1 MVTFDY
7 LPEFERRAEV
17 LAKKKISALFQ
28 AITPKSARYE
38 RVPFLQR
45 ELTDQYDL
53 GGDGKAYWHVND
65 ELRVL
70 LTRK

>member
-28 AITPKSARYE
+28 AITPTVSKKE
-38 RVPFLQR
+38 TKPIW
-45 ELTDQYDL
+45 T
-53 GGDGKAYWHVND
+53 
-65 ELRVL
+65 
-70 LTRK
+70 TP